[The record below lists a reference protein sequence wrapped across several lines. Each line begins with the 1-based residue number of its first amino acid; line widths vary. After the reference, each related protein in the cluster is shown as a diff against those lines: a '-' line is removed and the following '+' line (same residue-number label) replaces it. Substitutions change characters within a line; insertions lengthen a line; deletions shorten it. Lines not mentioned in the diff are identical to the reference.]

1 MSYPHY
7 DLVQQAYQELINE
20 GFIKELPA
28 GHQEEVEEQKGILT
42 RRAAYYSFIRDSQYG
57 ILEKTEGNNSQGYS
71 VDIIISTTGLIYDVA
86 SDNGH
91 IAIPINGGPVSK
103 PDLIPRWRQ
112 PTREL
117 AGIGA
122 EPPPD
127 PDPNPVP
134 PDDDDIKELLA
145 YIIEQNNL
153 ILARQDN
160 LDAQIANARLEIR
173 AVREKQNQP
182 YSYTNRFIGGITP
195 VGVE

>member
-7 DLVQQAYQELINE
+7 DLVQRAYQELVDG
-20 GFIKELPA
+20 GFIKELQP
-28 GHQEEVEEQKGILT
+28 GHQEEVEEQKGLLT
-42 RRAAYYSFIRDSQYG
+42 RRAAYYSFLKDAQYG
-57 ILEKTEGNNSQGYS
+57 ILEKTTGNNSKGYS
-71 VDIIISTTGLIYDVA
+71 VDIIISVTGLIYDVA
-86 SDNGH
+86 SDNGR
-91 IAIPINGGPVSK
+91 IAFPINGGPSNQ

-112 PTREL
+112 PTAEL
-117 AGIGA
+117 AGIGI

-127 PDPNPVP
+127 PDPNPLP

-160 LDAQIANARLEIR
+160 LDAQVANTRLEIR

-182 YSYTNRFIGGITP
+182 YSYSNRFIGGITP
-195 VGVE
+195 VGVD